1 MEPYP
6 VKNEPHVALMPT
18 RWKKEIRG
26 GSFAET
32 VVNST
37 RKVQTIISYRREQL
51 LRHMAGRVGGLERHR
66 CDLLR
71 AWNCFARAEQR
82 ARKGLLPVNI
92 FARFEPIRR
101 WWRRRFLCSSN
112 HFGSHLRSHLVCDSF
127 RRSTCDE
134 EATRL
139 IRTHHSPHPK
149 TCPHSFAPP
158 RAPHLHLTPLP
169 AQIPLPPPHPA
180 THRPNFPLASV
191 HQLALPTPLPRT
203 SPHLPPLV
211 VMEGLA
217 KMML

>member
-1 MEPYP
+1 MKLLRKRREIWQVTFCSMEPYP

-37 RKVQTIISYRREQL
+37 RKVQTTISYRREQL

-71 AWNCFARAEQR
+71 AWNCLARAEQR

-101 WWRRRFLCSSN
+101 RWRRFLCSPK
-112 HFGSHLRSHLVCDSF
+112 HFGSKLRRHLLNLLINCSTLSSF
-127 RRSTCDE
+127 
-134 EATRL
+134 
-139 IRTHHSPHPK
+139 
-149 TCPHSFAPP
+149 
-158 RAPHLHLTPLP
+158 
-169 AQIPLPPPHPA
+169 
-180 THRPNFPLASV
+180 
-191 HQLALPTPLPRT
+191 LPRPLRYPSHAIT
-203 SPHLPPLV
+203 LSPSCV
-211 VMEGLA
+211 
-217 KMML
+217 